1 METSTKNLNFEFI
14 DDPTLEDFTNGTIDF
29 VFNGRTHKIY
39 KQILSPEDDYCIHCI
54 KDKTKVISTF
64 MTLDLRH
71 SLDYLATKEEIV
83 EPTKEELDT
92 VSNMIAAM
100 ANLGF

>member
-14 DDPTLEDFTNGTIDF
+14 DDPTLEDFTNGTVDF

-64 MTLDLRH
+64 YNFCVFLCFYKFLKFFLKFFLR
-71 SLDYLATKEEIV
+71 
-83 EPTKEELDT
+83 
-92 VSNMIAAM
+92 
-100 ANLGF
+100 

>member
-39 KQILSPEDDYCIHCI
+39 KQILSPEDDYCIHCV

-83 EPTKEELDT
+83 EAYERRL
-92 VSNMIAAM
+92 I
-100 ANLGF
+100 